1 MDRSPRHLAEPPK
14 RFGLSH
20 LQLVFLAALIALA
33 VVTAGIALATR
44 DGTGGRRRGA
54 PATTATRAGATT
66 APPAPTTGPAR
77 PTGNLLAGG
86 DFERDLAG
94 WTPLGGTTLERVE
107 EGVSGRWAVAVAP
120 GGPGDGAPG
129 LGHAGITTARAATT
143 YEAIVW
149 VRAAAGRQVL
159 LTLRERA
166 GDRVVSSDEA
176 GYTLPDAGWQE
187 VAVEHQTRAPGSILA
202 LEVVALN
209 LPPDGRLLVD
219 AVALLVE

>member
-33 VVTAGIALATR
+33 VVMAGIGLATR
-44 DGTGGRRRGA
+44 DGTTGGPRRGA
-54 PATTATRAGATT
+54 SATTATGAGATT
-66 APPAPTTGPAR
+66 APPAPR
-77 PTGNLLAGG
+77 PTRPTPGNLLAGG
-86 DFERDLAG
+86 DFERDLTG
-94 WTPLGGTTLERVE
+94 WTPLGGATLERVE
-107 EGVSGRWAVAVAP
+107 DGVSGRWALAVTP

-129 LGHAGITTARAATT
+129 LGRTGITTARADTT

-149 VRAAAGRQVL
+149 VRATAGRQVL
-159 LTLRERA
+159 LTLREQA
-166 GDRVVSSDEA
+166 GDRMISSDEA

-187 VAVEHQTRAPGSILA
+187 VAVEHHTRAPGSTLA